1 MGARRPV
8 PLLAPPVWSLSSEH
22 WGIKQIFYNPLVL
35 AASFCTPGGG
45 TPQPV
50 GDRSTLGGPGQ
61 GVCPEKV
68 GSSFWGRV
76 WERRL
81 RKGSGQQKPLGIQ
94 CQLLPTLALDVT
106 NVLSM
111 GARVVTDGVHPS
123 ISLKRE
129 AHARGCGCPALPGSL
144 TAHWWKCRGRSAG
157 GGAPGALLGPG
168 IFCGDC
174 VGLRMP
180 GTGSF

>member
-1 MGARRPV
+1 M
-8 PLLAPPVWSLSSEH
+8 
-22 WGIKQIFYNPLVL
+22 
-35 AASFCTPGGG
+35 
-45 TPQPV
+45 
-50 GDRSTLGGPGQ
+50 GGPGQ

-68 GSSFWGRV
+68 GSSFWGSV

-129 AHARGCGCPALPGSL
+129 AHARGCGCPALPGAPREPDSSL
-144 TAHWWKCRGRSAG
+144 VKMQREVCWGG
-157 GGAPGALLGPG
+157 GGAPRGSPGPWRILSVGTAWGSRRLAQAASETRCRSALLVPG
-168 IFCGDC
+168 L
-174 VGLRMP
+174 VRVRAP
-180 GTGSF
+180 GQRICR